1 VQLETPE
8 HRVGAGVRGAYER
21 RVADGPV
28 RVQPLATV
36 GDHFAAHGRGR
47 APLVA
52 RAPRRVRPVQRVAAV
67 QQVLD
72 RLVQAALR
80 GQQQWCHK
88 PREFF
93 RIIFVVRRI
102 VSVGIRRCSFPATAL
117 APVFT
122 STVGLLEFQ
131 QTIQQPEVVV
141 SDRQQNRITDFHV

>member
-8 HRVGAGVRGAYER
+8 HRVGAGGRGAYER

-28 RVQPLATV
+28 RVQPLAAV
-36 GDHFAAHGRGR
+36 GDHLAADGRSR

-52 RAPRRVRPVQRVAAV
+52 RASRRVRLFQRVAAV

-80 GQQQWCHK
+80 GQQQWRHE

-93 RIIFVVRRI
+93 RIVAVVVVVAVRRI
-102 VSVGIRRCSFPATAL
+102 ASVGIRRRSFPAARIATAF
-117 APVFT
+117 A
-122 STVGLLEFQ
+122 SAVGLLEFQ
-131 QTIQQPEVVV
+131 QTVQQL
-141 SDRQQNRITDFHV
+141 